1 MASIFLLGVS
11 HEGTGQ
17 LTLVTCLQPFKRPND
32 DSMTQDP
39 PLINHRISI
48 DSLAFGGPG
57 SYVSKDIPL
66 QEASSFLCHLQH
78 LHFLQPAEL
87 VLGLTIPQML
97 RDQPGSEQF
106 LILKG

>member
-57 SYVSKDIPL
+57 SYVSKDTPFSKGHSIAGGKL
-66 QEASSFLCHLQH
+66 LSLSSAAFALSPTC
-78 LHFLQPAEL
+78 
-87 VLGLTIPQML
+87 
-97 RDQPGSEQF
+97 
-106 LILKG
+106 